1 MFSSGG
7 IGFPHGVFLQASMI
21 VLACA
26 VLVAVLWLSGRL
38 LIDRSPR
45 QEERLREAVFR
56 SLHSPMLALIVV
68 CGIYLLGMLLND
80 QAHLRLLGQVLDPA
94 LHVGVIGM
102 VAWAGWNLL
111 KSYPQLHRAHRHELD
126 PMIYDLAGKFA
137 RLILLTIA
145 ALLILR
151 TLHFPIASLLT
162 VGGVAGIA
170 IGFAAQGVVSNLFG
184 ALVIYLDK
192 PFKIGEWI
200 VLPEINISGTVEHI
214 GWRSTRIRGFDTSPY
229 YVPNYVFNSHV
240 VETPPRMQARR
251 IQQTVPVRYVDAERL
266 PRILK
271 QLRTYID
278 QHPGIDHT
286 QSRMVNF
293 TGYGTHSL
301 DVLIYCFA
309 GTVQWGESLD
319 IQEDVLLSAARIIRE
334 NGGQLALPITRV
346 QMQGPESDALSPST
360 ISHPQSATDLTADR

>member
-1 MFSSGG
+1 MLNGSWFESHRSVVVQAG
-7 IGFPHGVFLQASMI
+7 II

-26 VLVAVLWLSGRL
+26 VLYGALWLSGRV
-38 LIDRSPR
+38 LIDRSSQR
-45 QEERLREAVFR
+45 AERLRDVVFR
-56 SLHSPMLALIVV
+56 SLHSPLLALIVV
-68 CGIYLLGMLLND
+68 CGIYLLGMLID
-80 QAHLRLLGQVLDPA
+80 AQARIGVLAQVLNPA
-94 LHVGVIGM
+94 LHVGIIGM
-102 VAWAGWNLL
+102 IAWAGWNLL
-111 KSYPQLHRAHRHELD
+111 KTYPQIHRPHRHELD

-145 ALLILR
+145 ALLILK

-251 IQQTVPVRYVDAERL
+251 IQQTVPVRYADAERL
-266 PRILK
+266 PQILR
-271 QLRTYID
+271 QLREYID

-301 DVLIYCFA
+301 DLLIYCFA
-309 GTVQWGESLD
+309 STVQWGESLD
-319 IQEDVLLSAARIIRE
+319 IQEDVLLGAARIIRE

-346 QMQGPESDALSPST
+346 QIQAGEPEAPLAEHNAGS
-360 ISHPQSATDLTADR
+360 